1 MDSDTQKTEVEVSG
15 AGGGGGGKSQPQT
28 VIQQTIIQS
37 PTAKQPVEAANNL
50 FSVAFAKTVY
60 ALSEGEIEGFPN
72 GIEKDVYLDGV
83 PIRNPDNSTNFEGF
97 TLDSRDGDDAT
108 QTPIPG
114 FSQAEN
120 TVGVNVPV
128 TQATGAVTRAIT
140 DTDTERARVIISHP
154 ALQAQNPDTGDING
168 TSVSYRIE
176 VNSNGGAYTTVAQ
189 PTVSGKSN
197 SEFQRAYEFALPGTG
212 PWNLRVTRLT
222 ADSSS
227 AFIQNSI
234 SWQAY
239 VEIID
244 EKLAYPNTACVA
256 LKIDARQF
264 NTIPDLSAK
273 VRGKRV
279 QVPTNYNAATRTY
292 TGVWDGTFQMAWT
305 DNPAWIFRDIVLN
318 ERFGVKRYVNSI
330 AIDPWYL
337 YTVSQYCDESVPNG
351 SGGTEPRFTCN
362 VYLQNPGSVYDV
374 LNALASCFRGLIYY
388 SEGELY
394 LTQDRLQD
402 PVQQFSEANVI
413 QETTEDGRVS
423 TPCFNYSGTARA
435 ARKTVV
441 LANWDDPS
449 QAYSS
454 VTEYQQDD
462 ELLDKFGYNPVDLR
476 LIGVTSRGQALRAA
490 KHTLFSDRYETEK
503 VSFRIGAEGLA
514 AGVGEIIQIA
524 DPLRQGQR
532 LGGRIVAIDGNT
544 VTLDAVLALSPG
556 TAYTLTLVVPDGETL
571 TNGDGTKTTRP
582 KLQVFNV
589 VSSTEVN
596 QETQEFKIQR
606 QSTTDNLLTQDD
618 DNLIARVVTSESK
631 NTKLELNAV
640 VESQTGALWVLEWSA
655 MQAATFRIVSIAEVS
670 PLIYQVEAIQYNAS
684 KYGFVDNDLPVAI
697 PKDSFKL
704 QQVTPPTNFDADLEF
719 SNGQTSIKASW
730 KAPQFNNTVDLL
742 IKGYR
747 YQWRKTGDTEWSDVV
762 TVQATTVEIPL
773 QNHVFGNS
781 YQVRVAT
788 VNRLGSQS
796 EFVSYDVDPFP
807 PIPDLSAPEFGAT
820 LTHASQPD
828 GTHLLI
834 VDSGTCPIPE
844 RINGYRCWVKPQTLT
859 TGEIPGVKPP
869 NAEGWYFLA
878 DIPLTGY
885 YTQAF
890 HAPDTYDVRVN
901 FTSKIFGEEPTDYI
915 FDLVEREEI
924 TPPTPSNFGVVENQ
938 KSDGKRFSWQL
949 PLSIYGSWDQSVVS
963 DVIAYQVRFKK
974 GTLATN
980 VVEFDVSTDLISIK
994 TGTVIGTKVNQHLFD
1009 IGDQVK
1015 FAASSGA
1022 LPTGIVDGTTYFVA
1036 ADGFSS
1042 VGFKVSA
1049 TNGGAPISLSGTAT
1063 GTYNVAGP
1071 ASAKQRLDLQAS
1083 WFAGIELASGG
1094 LPAQQQWFETSLFD
1108 KDTWCV
1114 MVKAVDATQ
1123 WRSDVPA
1130 FVLVN
1135 IGAPPV
1141 SNAVQSVNAKTQ
1153 APGNWPGVKDNCEV
1167 SGGNLVQTN
1176 PELDSIFTWNFDNN
1190 NLESSLLLD
1199 TTSTATYQ
1207 HKLVALTGNP
1217 LFVDQED
1224 DSDIFLEDKP
1234 LIIDVGNN
1242 SFSLQQNGA
1251 TISHGLVLNDTFE
1264 FIVVTGAAPTGVVA
1278 GTTYH
1283 VVATDLTDTT
1293 FRVATSQGGTAITLS
1308 GTASGTYA
1316 ARGFQILAEQRFYS
1330 DVELA
1335 EGGIVHPYAPF
1346 EKLLGDVYRVETTFK
1361 SPDGGITAG
1370 NITELTAQLDYPDVI
1385 EKQNDVA
1392 ISNAASGTAIPLVK
1406 PFRGIS
1412 SVSITALQTTTNP
1425 NVVTAV
1431 VKAKTTSSVTVSCL
1445 NSSGNPVAGE
1455 VDITVIGF

>member
-1 MDSDTQKTEVEVSG
+1 MDSDTQATEVEVSG
-15 AGGGGGGKSQPQT
+15 AGGGGGGKQPKT
-28 VIQQTIIQS
+28 VVQQTIVQA
-37 PTAKQPVEAANNL
+37 PKARQPIEAENNL

-60 ALSEGEIEGFPN
+60 ALSEGEVEGFPN

-83 PIRNPDNSTNFEGF
+83 PIRNPDNSANFEGF
-97 TLDSRDGDDAT
+97 TLESRDGDDAT
-108 QTPIPG
+108 QTPIEG

-120 TVGVNVPV
+120 TVGVNVDITQAVGPV
-128 TQATGAVTRAIT
+128 TRLIK
-140 DTDTERARVIISHP
+140 DEDTERVRVIISHP
-154 ALQAQNPDTGDING
+154 ALQAQNPDNGDITG

-176 VNSNGGAYTTVAQ
+176 YNSNGGLFTTVAE
-189 PTVSGKSN
+189 PTVEGKAN
-197 SEFQRAYEFALPGTG
+197 SEFQRAYEFDLVGQH
-212 PWNLRVTRLT
+212 PWILRVSRLT
-222 ADSSS
+222 SDSTS

-234 SWQAY
+234 SWQSY

-256 LKIDARQF
+256 LKVDARQF
-264 NTIPDLSAK
+264 NTIPDVSVKL
-273 VRGKRV
+273 RGKRV
-279 QVPTNYNAATRTY
+279 QVPTNYDAATRTY

-305 DNPAWIFRDIVLN
+305 DNPAWIFRDIVMN
-318 ERFGVKRYVNSI
+318 ERFGVKRYINSI

-394 LTQDRLQD
+394 LTQDRAQA

-423 TPCFNYSGTARA
+423 TPCFNYTGSARA

-441 LANWDDPS
+441 LANWDDPG
-449 QAYSS
+449 QVYSS

-462 ELLDKFGYNPVDLR
+462 ELLDKLGYNPVDLR
-476 LIGVTSRGQALRAA
+476 LLGVTSRGQALRAA

-514 AGVGEIIQIA
+514 AGVGEVIQIA
-524 DPLRQGQR
+524 DPLKQGQR
-532 LGGRIVAIDGNT
+532 LGGRIVAIDDNV
-544 VTLDAVLALSPG
+544 VTLDAVLTLVDG
-556 TAYTLTLVVPDGETL
+556 IAYTLTVVVPDGETIV
-571 TNGDGTKTTRP
+571 NPDGTTTTRP

-589 VSSTEVN
+589 EGSGEVN
-596 QETQEFKIQR
+596 SNFEEGKIER
-606 QSTTDNLLTQDD
+606 QQTTDDLLTQGGL
-618 DNLIARVVTSESK
+618 NLIARISTVEST
-631 NTKLELNAV
+631 NTKVILNSSV
-640 VESQTGALWVLEWSA
+640 ISQVGALWVLEWSA
-655 MQAATFRIVSIAEVS
+655 MQAATYRIVSVAETE

-697 PKDSFKL
+697 PKDRFQL
-704 QQVTPPTNFDADLEF
+704 RPVTPPTDLDADLEY

-730 KAPQFNNTVDLL
+730 KAPQFNNSVDLL
-742 IKGYR
+742 IRGYR
-747 YQWRKTGDTEWSDVV
+747 YQWRKTGDTEWHDVV
-762 TVQATTVEIPL
+762 SVQATTVEIPL
-773 QNHVFGNS
+773 QVHVFGNS
-781 YQVRVAT
+781 YQVRVAA
-788 VNRLGSQS
+788 VNRLGTQS
-796 EFVSYDVDPFP
+796 DWVSYDVDSFP
-807 PIPDLSAPEFGAT
+807 AIPDLSALEFGAT

-844 RINGYRCWVKPQTLT
+844 RINGYRCWVRPHTLT
-859 TGEIPGVKPP
+859 SGEIPGVKAPTDD
-869 NAEGWYFLA
+869 GWYFLA

-901 FTSKIFGEEPTDYI
+901 FTSSIFGEEPTNYI
-915 FDLVEREEI
+915 FDIVERDEI

-938 KSDGKRFSWQL
+938 NSSGKRFSWQL
-949 PLSIYGSWDQSVVS
+949 PLSIYGSWDQSVVA

-974 GTLATN
+974 GALATN
-980 VVEFDVSTDLISIK
+980 IVEFDVSTDLVTVK
-994 TGTVIGTKVNQHLFD
+994 TGTVIGTKVNQHLFS
-1009 IGDQVK
+1009 IGDQVQ
-1015 FAASSGA
+1015 FAASSGS
-1022 LPTGIVDGTTYFVA
+1022 LPTGITGGTTYFVA

-1042 VGFKVSA
+1042 VAFKLSA
-1049 TNGGAPISLSGTAT
+1049 TNGGTAINLTGTAT
-1063 GTYNVAGP
+1063 GKYNVSGP
-1071 ASAKQRLDLQAS
+1071 AEAKQRLDLQAS

-1108 KDTWCV
+1108 VDTWVV

-1141 SNAVQSVNAKTQ
+1141 SNAVQSIDAKNS
-1153 APGNWPGVKDNCEV
+1153 PSNNWPGAKDNCEV

-1190 NLESSLLLD
+1190 NLESALLLS
-1199 TTSTATYQ
+1199 TTATATYQ
-1207 HKLVALTGNP
+1207 HRLVALTGQTIEIT
-1217 LFVDQED
+1217 QEND
-1224 DSDIFLEDKP
+1224 FNILKED
-1234 LIIDVGNN
+1234 
-1242 SFSLQQNGA
+1242 
-1251 TISHGLVLNDTFE
+1251 NDK
-1264 FIVVTGAAPTGVVA
+1264 
-1278 GTTYH
+1278 
-1283 VVATDLTDTT
+1283 L
-1293 FRVATSQGGTAITLS
+1293 
-1308 GTASGTYA
+1308 
-1316 ARGFQILAEQRFYS
+1316 LAEQRFYTQT
-1330 DVELA
+1330 ELA

-1392 ISNAASGTAIPLVK
+1392 ISSAGTAVALTKV
-1406 PFRGIS
+1406 FRS
-1412 SVSITALQTTTNP
+1412 LESVSITALQTGGSSA
-1425 NVVTAV
+1425 VTAV
-1431 VKAKTTSSVTVSCL
+1431 VTAKAATHDSVTIKCL
-1445 NSSGNPVAGE
+1445 NSAGTAVAGL
-1455 VDITVIGF
+1455 VDITVIGY